1 MRQVEEEPTDEAIHQ
16 ARIKGK
22 RARYAAELLE
32 DELGKPGAKLLAAA
46 KEFQDA
52 AGEHHDAVVAEARIR
67 ALLRGSPGPANG
79 ARRGHPRQPAAGS
92 PRCGCGGASEGVAPL
107 RGGGRE
113 GVGLSR
119 VVRAAGGVVWRRG
132 PDGLEVLLIH
142 RPRYGDWSF
151 PKGKA
156 NGDAESDEDTAVREV
171 EEEVG
176 LRLAL
181 GPELE
186 STGYRDSKGRRK
198 VVRYWAMELPFG
210 EEPIAGDGV
219 DEVLWVALED
229 ATARLTWDRDLA
241 VLDSL
246 PVEELV

>member
-1 MRQVEEEPTDEAIHQ
+1 MSSAGADSSGEA
-16 ARIKGK
+16 
-22 RARYAAELLE
+22 
-32 DELGKPGAKLLAAA
+32 
-46 KEFQDA
+46 
-52 AGEHHDAVVAEARIR
+52 
-67 ALLRGSPGPANG
+67 
-79 ARRGHPRQPAAGS
+79 
-92 PRCGCGGASEGVAPL
+92 
-107 RGGGRE
+107 
-113 GVGLSR
+113 
-119 VVRAAGGVVWRRG
+119 VVRAGGGLVVHPG
-132 PDGLEVLLIH
+132 EHGTEVLLVH
-142 RPRYGDWSF
+142 RPRYDDWSF

-156 NGDAESDEDTAVREV
+156 TDDTESDEDTALREV

-186 STGYRDSKGRRK
+186 GTGYRDSKGRRK

-219 DEVLWVALED
+219 DEVAWVAFED
-229 ATARLTWDRDLA
+229 AARRLTWDRDLA

>member
-1 MRQVEEEPTDEAIHQ
+1 M
-16 ARIKGK
+16 
-22 RARYAAELLE
+22 
-32 DELGKPGAKLLAAA
+32 
-46 KEFQDA
+46 
-52 AGEHHDAVVAEARIR
+52 
-67 ALLRGSPGPANG
+67 
-79 ARRGHPRQPAAGS
+79 
-92 PRCGCGGASEGVAPL
+92 
-107 RGGGRE
+107 
-113 GVGLSR
+113 GLTR

-132 PDGLEVLLIH
+132 PDGFEVLLIH

-156 NGDAESDEDTAVREV
+156 KSDSESDEDAAVREV

-176 LRLAL
+176 LRLTL

-186 STGYRDSKGRRK
+186 GTGYRDSKGRQK

-210 EEPIAGDGV
+210 EEPITGDGV
-219 DEVLWVALED
+219 DEVAWVSIED
-229 ATARLTWDRDLA
+229 APGRLTWDRDLA

>member
-1 MRQVEEEPTDEAIHQ
+1 MEDDPTDEAIHQ
-16 ARIKGK
+16 ARINGK
-22 RARYAAELLE
+22 RARYATELLE
-32 DELGKPGAKLLAAA
+32 DELGKPGAKLVAAA

-67 ALLRGSPGPANG
+67 ALLRGVRAQRT
-79 ARRGHPRQPAAGS
+79 ALAAGILVS
-92 PRCGCGGASEGVAPL
+92 RQRDRRNSGRGGAPEGVAPL

-119 VVRAAGGVVWRRG
+119 VVRAAGGVVWRRS

-156 NGDAESDEDTAVREV
+156 KGDAESDEDTAVREV

-219 DEVLWVALED
+219 DEVAWSSRSRMA
-229 ATARLTWDRDLA
+229 AGRLTWDRDLA

>member
-1 MRQVEEEPTDEAIHQ
+1 M
-16 ARIKGK
+16 
-22 RARYAAELLE
+22 
-32 DELGKPGAKLLAAA
+32 
-46 KEFQDA
+46 
-52 AGEHHDAVVAEARIR
+52 
-67 ALLRGSPGPANG
+67 
-79 ARRGHPRQPAAGS
+79 
-92 PRCGCGGASEGVAPL
+92 
-107 RGGGRE
+107 
-113 GVGLSR
+113 GLSR

-156 NGDAESDEDTAVREV
+156 KGDSESDEDAAVREV

-186 STGYRDSKGRRK
+186 RTGYRDSKGRPK

-219 DEVLWVALED
+219 DEVAWVSIEGAPG
-229 ATARLTWDRDLA
+229 RLTWDRDLA

-246 PVEELV
+246 PVEELL